1 VKKTSLITGLAAL
14 LLMLSAAGLMAQDLY
29 IGGYV
34 RNNTGVFVKDAD
46 LSQFVNTLDLKFG
59 YNGNMTAMN
68 AEVFMNVTDDI
79 DELAVGVRELYMDV
93 YFNAVDLR
101 IGKQKIVWGK
111 GDGVFIT
118 DVVSP
123 LDLSQF
129 LTQEFEEIRLGVTAL
144 KADWYVG
151 PFTFEGI
158 WIPVYSSSLTP
169 EADSPWNTNGML
181 LDAEKPGLNLANSEG
196 FAKISYMGSM
206 IDVELMG
213 GYMWDD
219 VAVGN
224 ANPVPPTDPDDPK
237 MLPAVYDRIGL
248 VGGSFST
255 DLFGLIFRGEG
266 AFYIDKNFTVG
277 APPPPAPGITGVV
290 KKNYLNYMF
299 GLDYPVSGFMFSTQF
314 IQKVIFDYDDSLA
327 MYDEFS
333 NMMTFLVSKTL
344 MGETLKLEFFSY
356 FGMTNLDAML
366 RFRTYYDIADGLEW
380 IMGADVFVG
389 DEAGGFGQY
398 GDNSMV
404 YTKLTYS
411 F

>member
-1 VKKTSLITGLAAL
+1 MKNPIVKTGLAVL

-34 RNNTGVFVKDAD
+34 RNNTGVFVKDAE

-79 DELAVGVRELYMDV
+79 DEFAVGVRELYMDI

-101 IGKQKIVWGK
+101 IGKQKVVWGK

-144 KADWYVG
+144 KVDWYAG

-169 EADSPWNTNGML
+169 EADSPWNAKVL
-181 LDAEKPGLNLANSEG
+181 VPDAEKPGLNLANSEG
-196 FAKISYMGSM
+196 FAKVSYMGSV

-219 VAVGN
+219 VPTISGN
-224 ANPVPPTDPDDPK
+224 PGGGAPP
-237 MLPAVYDRIGL
+237 PAVYDRVGL

-255 DLFGLIFRGEG
+255 DIAGLIFRGEG
-266 AFYIDKNFTVG
+266 AFYIDKNFTEG
-277 APPPPAPGITGVV
+277 NFPPPPPGITGVV
-290 KKNYLNYMF
+290 KKNFLNYMF

-314 IQKVIFDYDDSLA
+314 IQKVIFDYDDSLG

-344 MGETLKLEFFSY
+344 LGETLKLEFFSY
-356 FGMTNLDAML
+356 FGMTNMDAML

-380 IMGADVFVG
+380 ILGGDVFVG
-389 DEAGGFGQY
+389 NEDGGFGQY